1 MTRNRDLNNLL
12 PSRRS
17 LLSGAGAVALAGIGA
32 QLVAARP
39 AKAADP
45 APMFMFIHTADMMT
59 ADPGLGSLRLINVSQ
74 QTLYFSDRPER
85 IAGHMT
91 LAAYLEEWI
100 KGKDNFGDDPPNAT
114 LSVYEKDTVENTLAA
129 IEIFNPMVDGADLVY
144 GYKVLDGTVP
154 TKGGATALFIDMI
167 GIGGGVG
174 VGYHGVGVGLRGPG
188 VL

>member
-1 MTRNRDLNNLL
+1 MNSSPGKSALV

-17 LLSGAGAVALAGIGA
+17 LISGVGAVALAGLGA
-32 QLVAARP
+32 QLVSARS

-45 APMFMFIHTADMMT
+45 EPMFMFVHTADAMT
-59 ADPGLGSLRLINVSQ
+59 ADPGLGSLRLINVSR

-85 IAGHMT
+85 IAGHMS
-91 LAAYLEEWI
+91 LAAYLKEWTE
-100 KGKDNFGDDPPNAT
+100 GKDNFGDDPPNAT
-114 LSVYEKDTVENTLAA
+114 LSVYEKETEENTLGV

-154 TKGGATALFIDMI
+154 AKGGATALFIDMI

-174 VGYHGVGVGLRGPG
+174 VGFHGVGVGLRGPG